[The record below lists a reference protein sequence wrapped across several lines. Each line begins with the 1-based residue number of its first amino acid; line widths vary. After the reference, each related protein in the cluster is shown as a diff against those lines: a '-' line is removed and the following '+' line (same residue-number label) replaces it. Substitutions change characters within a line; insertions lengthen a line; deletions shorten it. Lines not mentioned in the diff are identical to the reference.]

1 MKKKYPKTWKD
12 FKGWLEISGL
22 MSPAHWSNELRSIIS
37 QFGDLSFEM
46 QLGVYLKYLSSL
58 RIKRPEWLLGSTFWI
73 YDEVIIQMAIEQAFK
88 IREQELTTKQK

>member
-1 MKKKYPKTWKD
+1 MKIEDKCPKAWTD
-12 FKGWLEISGL
+12 FNKWLRDKGPFLETDEYL
-22 MSPAHWSNELRSIIS
+22 YYCD
-37 QFGDLSFEM
+37 QYFGDLPFEM